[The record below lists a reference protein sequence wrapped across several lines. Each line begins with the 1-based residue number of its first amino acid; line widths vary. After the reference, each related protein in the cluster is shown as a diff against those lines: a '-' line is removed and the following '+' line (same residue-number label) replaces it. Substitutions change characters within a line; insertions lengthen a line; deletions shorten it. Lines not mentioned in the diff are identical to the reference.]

1 MDRDHQTAH
10 CVCGAVGGE
19 KERPFCTACLVRTG
33 RYHFYKLKKKK
44 AKWIPRC
51 QPFLPQEETLCPYSA
66 AQHPARGSCLPGSQP
81 RPSTCLPSWRPD
93 PTSGLPAC
101 ARPTGPTA
109 GSSSSLKPPVSGRAS
124 TAAPLP
130 PPSMRGVR
138 GPGRRAAHRAGEH
151 VSNQILMMFIPML
164 LSLSTC

>member
-1 MDRDHQTAH
+1 MHQKEWTETTKLLI
-10 CVCGAVGGE
+10 VCAGQLE
-19 KERPFCTACLVRTG
+19 ERRKDFCTACLVRTG
-33 RYHFYKLKKKK
+33 RYHFYKLKKK

-130 PPSMRGVR
+130 PPSLHEGGKGSRETSC
-138 GPGRRAAHRAGEH
+138 PLGR
-151 VSNQILMMFIPML
+151 
-164 LSLSTC
+164 